1 MVQVL
6 FNSHHHVTVPKALS
20 KVDMTVRFAN
30 GKRVRFMCEDMDD
43 YRVACVK
50 YMHKVWSKKSD
61 LTRQYWTELVAK
73 LKTASKTDAFTI
85 GDVMF
90 SPTLFY
96 PSI

>member
-6 FNSHHHVTVPKALS
+6 GNSHHHVTVPKALS

-30 GKRVRFMCEDMDD
+30 GQRVRFMCEDMDD
-43 YRVACVK
+43 YRVTCVR
-50 YMHKVWSKKSD
+50 YMHRVWSK
-61 LTRQYWTELVAK
+61 TRLSRIFYTELVAK
-73 LKTASKTDAFTI
+73 LPNTSKSDAFVI

-90 SPTLFY
+90 APTLFY